1 MFVLKARFSTLVA
14 DGCTATMPE
23 SSQVKDARRCSV
35 ECRAPPLS
43 PFSQSSLPLHR
54 NSHRLSTFCTE
65 DNLQECLSHISQEV
79 SLLGLS
85 TSWTESDSGSQL
97 NVVAVLNCMYD
108 LIQLHHRSLRTLE
121 NMEIEQLKL
130 SSNVDFLKISNTHLK
145 EEVEV
150 SKRQNTGLLERE
162 RQLQLKLKSLQN
174 CLKNEKEEVQKLQ
187 NIISSRACQFNHE
200 MKRREREFTKL
211 KERLN
216 QLLADKKDR
225 KLAIDVLN
233 NIGRADGK
241 RSLWKTEKTEA
252 KHEGEMYRTLLSDY
266 DMRQRELVLEN
277 AELRKVMHQM
287 KKEMVSI
294 LKSKKLIP
302 NGEDY
307 EHNDTQHNDTQHND
321 SQAASDEDDEV
332 FDPSQESLELFCI
345 DAREKLTNSIRLQW
359 RRLKSH
365 VETLDSQVSLTQMSE
380 SNNDDAAPRENH
392 EEEMDRLK
400 MEIQRC
406 KDFIQK
412 QQQLLQK
419 QLSCVCNEDSVSLQN
434 DGYML
439 QEKKRLGEEWKNLEE
454 QRKSFERERRN
465 FTEAAI
471 RLSHERKIFE
481 EDRGTWLKQQ
491 FLSMSPFGNT
501 KQLHVPKS
509 ASALLIAESEVSAPV
524 GPETVSEWQL
534 DSASPIPRSVSL
546 TSSSAA
552 DLECEL
558 CLIPEN
564 GVTCS
569 SSKHRKSEHFE
580 ELSPLCENISL
591 RDKQWREGE
600 DLSSHSLTPE
610 KSSSI

>member
-1 MFVLKARFSTLVA
+1 
-14 DGCTATMPE
+14 MPE